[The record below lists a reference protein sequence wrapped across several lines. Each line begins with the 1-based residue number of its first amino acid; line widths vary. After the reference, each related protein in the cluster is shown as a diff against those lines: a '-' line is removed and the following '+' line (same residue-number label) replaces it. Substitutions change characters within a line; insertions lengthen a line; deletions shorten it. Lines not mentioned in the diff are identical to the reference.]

1 MASLSNIGIN
11 PTICPEAPIKMLIF
25 VVPYENPMRRYIII
39 MLMLLSTTMA
49 SAQTRELA
57 DSLIDYSLQYIGKP
71 YRRAGNGPGAFDCSG
86 FTRFVYKEAGMDLPH
101 SSAEQ
106 GKIGRAVEGGLSA
119 LQKGDL
125 VLYSG
130 RANGSS
136 IGHVGI
142 FIELDPSE
150 ESFSFIH
157 ASTSN
162 GVIISHS
169 NEEYYSKRFRA
180 VRRVLPDFEDEIV
193 KDEGPDEREG
203 QAVEADRLELSDEDV
218 RIVMFGDGK
227 WMIVDKDGTLRSPDT
242 EAAITLTPDGRWSL
256 PKKSSTMLPGAT
268 GQKTTQP
275 SSQTT
280 TGESGAEYYVI
291 QSGDTLSKIAKKFG
305 TSVAKICELNA
316 MSQNATLR
324 IGRRLRIR

>member
-1 MASLSNIGIN
+1 MAGLSNIGIN
-11 PTICPEAPIKMLIF
+11 PTICPKAPIKILIF

-142 FIELDPSE
+142 FIELDPSG

-162 GVIISHS
+162 GVIVSHS

-180 VRRVLPDFEDEIV
+180 VRRVLPDFEETV
-193 KDEGPDEREG
+193 YEEKAPDAIEEHT
-203 QAVEADRLELSDEDV
+203 VEPDSPVLPEEDA
-218 RIVMFGDGK
+218 
-227 WMIVDKDGTLRSPDT
+227 RS
-242 EAAITLTPDGRWSL
+242 AIR
-256 PKKSSTMLPGAT
+256 
-268 GQKTTQP
+268 
-275 SSQTT
+275 

-291 QSGDTLSKIAKKFG
+291 QSGDTLSKIARKFG